1 MVERYKDAM
10 DVDMWFVT
18 EIVAHLRDG
27 ETHLKDRETQHRQ
40 CKYTLAGVVDVD
52 VWFVTK

>member
-52 VWFVTK
+52 VWFLTK